1 MKHIL
6 LFAVLVLAG
15 LGLQHAVAIDQAMPA
30 LPANHPP
37 MGPVQ
42 AAPGADNA
50 EADRIRHQDRSAFA
64 AQVDLVTLRQLVVQH
79 EDQLKIL
86 DSWASQSLSAIR
98 NRQSIDGQDP
108 LYTALDMAFRPEAW
122 DDKNIIYVQAVP
134 IREEI
139 AQLASDPTER
149 QRIITAATVSPAF
162 LRREDVQ
169 ERLQRI
175 ELNTILAPSV
185 EKVFFG
191 SETFAQL
198 KQTLHILPAA
208 PPAEHQPW
216 LHPAELQANDPL
228 FVAML
233 ARSGQKPPNPPA
245 PGFSTEQA
253 QKILQAYG
261 RLAAGWRE
269 NDVGVANR
277 GISELA
283 VLLPAVNPADYPSP
297 FKRTLEH
304 WYNRTFN
311 GTLVALIYAAACT
324 LFIVAFAAGVK
335 KLRRPAMGFFTLAAA
350 CHVTAM
356 LVRWYLAGRIPNQNM
371 FESVLGAAL
380 LGCLLGWCLELWR
393 KNNLFGMA
401 FSFVG
406 FLAMTACFVVPFVI
420 GKDMGASIGRVA
432 GILSNT
438 YWLYIHVNVVIW
450 SYALIA
456 ASFVLGATYLL
467 TRLWHWISPL
477 EPADSAVSESA
488 AGGGGAAVATARPL
502 TFPAPLFVL
511 IDTLKFESPGLHTT
525 AEIAAF
531 RRGVLEQLDAAN
543 MVILQMAFWMLG
555 TGIVCGA
562 IWADV
567 SWGRPWGWDPK
578 ETFALVTWIVYLIIV
593 HMRYVTP
600 RNKADWTAYLSIA
613 GFCVMMFNWIGVNFF
628 LAGLHSYA

>member
-1 MKHIL
+1 
-6 LFAVLVLAG
+6 
-15 LGLQHAVAIDQAMPA
+15 
-30 LPANHPP
+30 
-37 MGPVQ
+37 
-42 AAPGADNA
+42 
-50 EADRIRHQDRSAFA
+50 
-64 AQVDLVTLRQLVVQH
+64 
-79 EDQLKIL
+79 
-86 DSWASQSLSAIR
+86 
-98 NRQSIDGQDP
+98 
-108 LYTALDMAFRPEAW
+108 
-122 DDKNIIYVQAVP
+122 
-134 IREEI
+134 
-139 AQLASDPTER
+139 
-149 QRIITAATVSPAF
+149 
-162 LRREDVQ
+162 
-169 ERLQRI
+169 
-175 ELNTILAPSV
+175 
-185 EKVFFG
+185 
-191 SETFAQL
+191 
-198 KQTLHILPAA
+198 
-208 PPAEHQPW
+208 
-216 LHPAELQANDPL
+216 
-228 FVAML
+228 
-233 ARSGQKPPNPPA
+233 
-245 PGFSTEQA
+245 
-253 QKILQAYG
+253 
-261 RLAAGWRE
+261 
-269 NDVGVANR
+269 
-277 GISELA
+277 
-283 VLLPAVNPADYPSP
+283 
-297 FKRTLEH
+297 
-304 WYNRTFN
+304 
-311 GTLVALIYAAACT
+311 
-324 LFIVAFAAGVK
+324 
-335 KLRRPAMGFFTLAAA
+335 
-350 CHVTAM
+350 
-356 LVRWYLAGRIPNQNM
+356 VRWYLAGRIPNQNM